1 MPAFARVINVKEKR
15 GKFRWWIVTVGTDV
29 LEMKTVSCPVQKLP
43 SLSPEERRLA
53 VCAGICLC
61 LSDARE
67 KVWTIF
73 FICFVFLH
81 CVLYV
86 LSGPLLFHS
95 TSIDF
100 DPNEKSHRRLI
111 LLC

>member
-1 MPAFARVINVKEKR
+1 M
-15 GKFRWWIVTVGTDV
+15 TVGTDV
-29 LEMKTVSCPVQKLP
+29 LEMKTVSCPVQGLP
-43 SLSPEERRLA
+43 YLSPDERGIA
-53 VCAGICLC
+53 FGAGKCLC

-100 DPNEKSHRRLI
+100 DPNEKSHKHLI
-111 LLC
+111 LVC